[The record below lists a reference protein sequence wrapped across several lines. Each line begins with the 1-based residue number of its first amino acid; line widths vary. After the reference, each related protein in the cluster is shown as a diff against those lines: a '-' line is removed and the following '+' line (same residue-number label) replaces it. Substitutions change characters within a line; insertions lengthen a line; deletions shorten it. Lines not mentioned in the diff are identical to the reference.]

1 MGYIMLHLSLY
12 CSGLPRVPI
21 VIQRRGLIII
31 HISLTIFV
39 TKTERKMFSLCP
51 LCLIIFYNIIINQK
65 FIIILCWEHLRYSL
79 LATLK

>member
-12 CSGLPRVPI
+12 CSGLPRGPI

-31 HISLTIFV
+31 HTSLTIFM

-51 LCLIIFYNIIINQK
+51 LRFIIFYNIIINNI
-65 FIIILCWEHLRYSL
+65 FLN
-79 LATLK
+79 A